1 MTAII
6 LAGGK
11 SSRMHGQD
19 KAFLKINRRPLIEIQ
34 LGLLKKYFKEIII
47 VTNRPHKFKRL
58 KGAKVITDIMPYHGA
73 LGGIFS
79 GLLAS
84 RDNYN
89 FVVACDMPFL
99 SIPLI
104 KYMKSKMNKNI
115 DAAVPFINKRY
126 QYLYAIYSK
135 KCIPVL
141 KARLKENKLRVSGLF
156 RHISAVFLTRRQ
168 TEKLDLSAWICY
180 NINTIKDL
188 EAIRANFS

>member
-11 SSRMHGQD
+11 ASRMHGQD
-19 KAFLKINRRPLIEIQ
+19 KAFLKINHCYLIEIQ
-34 LGLLKKYFKEIII
+34 LGLLRKYFKEIII
-47 VTNRPHKFKRL
+47 VTNRPHKFKHL
-58 KGAKVITDIMPYHGA
+58 KGVKVITDIMPYHGA

-104 KYMKSKMNKNI
+104 KYMRSKINKNI
-115 DAAVPFINKRY
+115 DAVVPFVNKRY
-126 QYLYAIYSK
+126 QYLHAIYSK
-135 KCIPVL
+135 RCISVL
-141 KARLKENKLRVSGLF
+141 KARLGENKLRVSGLF
-156 RHISAVFLTRRQ
+156 RYISTVFLTRRQ
-168 TEKLDLSAWICY
+168 TEKLDLSVWLCY

-188 EAIRANFS
+188 EGIRANFS